1 MARRGAPVRS
11 GRRHRLPP
19 ALSEPWIGSEAGVAA
34 DDRRH
39 APATLRNRAPIA
51 DALAAFLPDAG
62 VVLEMAS
69 GSGEHVAFLAE
80 RFPAL
85 DWQPS
90 DFDPSAL
97 ASIAAWTRGMGN
109 VRTGVVIDA
118 ASPAWPIDRAD
129 AIFCAN
135 MVHIAPWDAA
145 LGLVAGAGRILPV
158 GAPLIL
164 YGPFVRDGVAT
175 AESNLAFDVS
185 LRSRDSEWG
194 LRRLE
199 DVADAASAHAL
210 ALDTVIEMPANNL
223 LAVFRKR

>member
-1 MARRGAPVRS
+1 MARGGAPLRG

-19 ALSEPWIGSEAGVAA
+19 ALSDPWIGSEADAAA

-51 DALAAFLPDAG
+51 DALAALLPDAG
-62 VVLEMAS
+62 VVLEVAS
-69 GSGEHVAFLAE
+69 GSGEHVEYLAE

-90 DFDPSAL
+90 DFDPGAL
-97 ASIAAWTRGMGN
+97 ASIAAWKRGLGN

-118 ASPAWPIDRAD
+118 ASADWPIERAD

-164 YGPFVRDGVAT
+164 YGPFVRDGVPT
-175 AESNLAFDVS
+175 AESNLAFDAS
-185 LRSRDSEWG
+185 LRSRDPEWG

-199 DVADAASAHAL
+199 DVADAAAAHAL
-210 ALDTVIEMPANNL
+210 ALEAVIEMPANNL